1 MIRATEDVGPIK
13 EGDLLLYAHMQ
24 QPPSVEPG
32 DEVTA
37 GEEIGKV
44 GATGYGPEVTRDEF
58 DPHLHLGWYTDD
70 EQRADSASGAMN
82 PYPLVEWIKNSG
94 GEASGSET
102 EDVAPSAAPTPEECG
117 RPSGTESSAS
127 GEVKGTGTGKEVYQ
141 EALKYDGVQYV
152 LGGLA
157 ACKPGEQM
165 DCTCLTLTVFKQ
177 FGFDLPDSPQ
187 DQRNYGEPVTGEPKA
202 GDLIIYEDPG
212 DGTGGHAAI
221 ARGDGGVFHC
231 ASAALGCLES
241 PDYRQSGATPVA
253 EVRRLVDGSE
263 GSASSGGGE

>member
-1 MIRATEDVGPIK
+1 M
-13 EGDLLLYAHMQ
+13 
-24 QPPSVEPG
+24 
-32 DEVTA
+32 
-37 GEEIGKV
+37 
-44 GATGYGPEVTRDEF
+44 
-58 DPHLHLGWYTDD
+58 
-70 EQRADSASGAMN
+70 
-82 PYPLVEWIKNSG
+82 
-94 GEASGSET
+94 
-102 EDVAPSAAPTPEECG
+102 
-117 RPSGTESSAS
+117 
-127 GEVKGTGTGKEVYQ
+127 
-141 EALKYDGVQYV
+141 
-152 LGGLA
+152 
-157 ACKPGEQM
+157 
-165 DCTCLTLTVFKQ
+165 TLTVFKQ